1 MEVQT
6 MSTNANAK
14 SSVNVKVRDFC
25 GKSKLFFILSAVL
38 VVLSILSTFLGV
50 KIALEFKGGTIIT
63 YSYVG
68 DIEDSKVSS
77 AVSDL
82 IGSHVNV
89 QQGESLDNGN
99 KTLSLSFSSKDG
111 LTVERQAQVT
121 DQLNELY
128 PDSQLE
134 LLDSND
140 VNATAGNEF
149 FRKCLVA
156 AAFAA
161 LVLILYIAFRFK
173 QISGWSAGVCAVI
186 GLLQTL
192 VVVYGSV
199 VLCGF
204 EINSNFM
211 AVILTL
217 LGSAINDTIVVYDRI
232 RENQQLLPQT
242 PIEELVNIS
251 SSQSLRR
258 SIRTSF
264 TTFFA
269 ISASL

>member
-1 MEVQT
+1 

-68 DIEDSKVSS
+68 DIEDSKISS

-82 IGSHVNV
+82 IGSDVNV

-128 PDSQLE
+128 P
-134 LLDSND
+134 
-140 VNATAGNEF
+140 AGTAGLQRCQCNR
-149 FRKCLVA
+149 RK
-156 AAFAA
+156 
-161 LVLILYIAFRFK
+161 
-173 QISGWSAGVCAVI
+173 
-186 GLLQTL
+186 
-192 VVVYGSV
+192 
-199 VLCGF
+199 
-204 EINSNFM
+204 
-211 AVILTL
+211 
-217 LGSAINDTIVVYDRI
+217 
-232 RENQQLLPQT
+232 
-242 PIEELVNIS
+242 
-251 SSQSLRR
+251 
-258 SIRTSF
+258 
-264 TTFFA
+264 
-269 ISASL
+269 